1 MAQCSNVR
9 VLEQEGQLQNRIFH
23 SSHRSSN
30 IGAKPICTAERKGRP
45 NEIIALTLASW
56 IAKLSLA
63 FPILWKRE
71 RGVGL
76 SREKKGI
83 WLGKGGGGVTEL
95 HCTLYCSLQTC
106 RQHMHHIERVPGL
119 SAEMVANKYM
129 QESVV
134 GMWEIATSF
143 LLHKYSIGKMGQSLG
158 RKLLS
163 LLPPCRSNRQH
174 PSKR

>member
-83 WLGKGGGGVTEL
+83 WLGKGGGGHRAAL
-95 HCTLYCSLQTC
+95 HVVLLAADVPTAHAPHKTSSRPFSRDGGKQIHAREC
-106 RQHMHHIERVPGL
+106 RG
-119 SAEMVANKYM
+119 Y
-129 QESVV
+129 V
-134 GMWEIATSF
+134 GDCNV
-143 LLHKYSIGKMGQSLG
+143 
-158 RKLLS
+158 
-163 LLPPCRSNRQH
+163 LPLT
-174 PSKR
+174 